1 MDPIQQPEHPRNY
14 AAQQAPRCQHIR
26 YNGQRCAAPALR
38 GQTLCH
44 FHQRA
49 EDPATYEER
58 SLPPFIE
65 DATSLQVVL
74 MWVIRRLRTDGF
86 HLMEELEYK
95 RAALLLYGLQIA
107 CSNLKNFDAE
117 RARPEAA
124 EGERPQ
130 PKLVSVEKQKPAA
143 SKSSDEPESLAEL
156 LLGFLAKGEDGDPD
170 APSPRIRS
178 REDYHAAVEQRRLR
192 DGAAHGEESAS

>member
-1 MDPIQQPEHPRNY
+1 MDPASPIEHPRNY

-49 EDPATYEER
+49 TDPATYEER

-65 DATSLQVVL
+65 DATSLQIVL

-86 HLMEELEYK
+86 HLMDALEYK

-107 CSNLKNFDAE
+107 CSNLRNFTAE
-117 RARPEAA
+117 QPRPEVA
-124 EGERPQ
+124 EGGQ
-130 PKLVSVEKQKPAA
+130 PKIAGGEQEERVAN
-143 SKSSDEPESLAEL
+143 KSGDEPSLAEL
-156 LLGFLAKGEDGDPD
+156 LLGLLAKGENEDPD
-170 APSPRIRS
+170 APPPRIRS
-178 REDYHAAVEQRRLR
+178 REDYYAAVEKRN
-192 DGAAHGEESAS
+192 GAGPASGEKAPAQ

>member
-1 MDPIQQPEHPRNY
+1 MWWNDCIGFD
-14 AAQQAPRCQHIR
+14 APRCQHIR
-26 YNGQRCAAPALR
+26 YNGQPCAAPALR

-49 EDPATYEER
+49 ADPATYEER

-86 HLMEELEYK
+86 HLMDALEYK

-107 CSNLKNFDAE
+107 SSNLKNFTAE
-117 RARPEAA
+117 HPRPEPA
-124 EGERPQ
+124 EAEPPRPKIADG
-130 PKLVSVEKQKPAA
+130 PKEKKANGGN
-143 SKSSDEPESLAEL
+143 SDEPESLAEL
-156 LLGFLAKGEDGDPD
+156 LLGFLAKPEGDPD
-170 APSPRIRS
+170 APPPRIRS
-178 REDYHAAVEQRRLR
+178 REDYYAAVEKRN
-192 DGAAHGEESAS
+192 GAGPASDEKAPAQ